1 MKIGPLCAL
10 GAAALVLSTL
20 PSYSG
25 PCSQQIE
32 QTQEQ
37 VDAKLDSIAR
47 TGRTAKESVAATL
60 GHQPTPRSIAR
71 TEDRDRGHL
80 TRNPASP

>member
-10 GAAALVLSTL
+10 SAAALVLSTL

-32 QTQEQ
+32 QAQER
-37 VDAKLDSIAR
+37 VDAKLEFDC
-47 TGRTAKESVAATL
+47 
-60 GHQPTPRSIAR
+60 
-71 TEDRDRGHL
+71 
-80 TRNPASP
+80 